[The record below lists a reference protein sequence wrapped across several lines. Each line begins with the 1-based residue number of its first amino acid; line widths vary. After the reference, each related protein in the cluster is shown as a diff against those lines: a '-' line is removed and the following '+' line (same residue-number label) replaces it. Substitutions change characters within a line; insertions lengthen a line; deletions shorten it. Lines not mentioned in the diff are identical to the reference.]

1 MIGRWFRSQI
11 MTCQLPAG
19 KHMMTSAEVRSHP
32 DRTVVYY
39 RACGCY
45 EVLPPKK
52 VRKNVPEVV
61 DKWLSTR

>member
-1 MIGRWFRSQI
+1 
-11 MTCQLPAG
+11 
-19 KHMMTSAEVRSHP
+19 MMTSAEVRSHP